1 MCGEERSVGKGG
13 VWGGEEGEVRG
24 GVGGEGRV
32 WRGEEVWLGKSG
44 GGEKCVVW

>member
-24 GVGGEGRV
+24 GLGGEGRV
-32 WRGEEVWLGKSG
+32 CGK
-44 GGEKCVVW
+44 ERKCG